1 MEKLIPIF
9 GLCSFLFIDGVKAN
23 LQEIYKEEKSFNS
36 TSCTYENAQYKFIED
51 YNYNWLEDV
60 RFCVDYE
67 KGTIFYIGIGTNGIT
82 KVMEN
87 GFLNKPETIKK
98 AGTFFSLYQWSVEGD
113 KLIQYNCTPES
124 MTGKCIDGPFR
135 NVFGTKR

>member
-23 LQEIYKEEKSFNS
+23 LQEIYKEEKSFNR
-36 TSCTYENAQYKFIED
+36 TSCTYENAQYKFIKD
-51 YNYNWLEDV
+51 TNYNSLKEV

-67 KGTIFYIGIGTNGIT
+67 KGTIFYIGIGDNGII
-82 KVMEN
+82 KRMEN
-87 GFLNKPETIKK
+87 GFLNKPETTKS
-98 AGTFFSLYQWSVEGD
+98 GTFFSRYQWNVEGD
-113 KLIQYNCTPES
+113 KLIQYNCAPKS
-124 MTGKCIDGPFR
+124 MTGKCIVGPFR

>member
-36 TSCTYENAQYKFIED
+36 TSCTYENAQYKFIKD
-51 YNYNWLEDV
+51 TNYNSLKDV

-67 KGTIFYIGIGTNGIT
+67 KGTIFYIGIGDNGII
-82 KVMEN
+82 KRMEN
-87 GFLNKPETIKK
+87 GFLNKPETTKS
-98 AGTFFSLYQWSVEGD
+98 GTFFSRYQWNVEGD
-113 KLIQYNCTPES
+113 KLIQYNCAPKS
-124 MTGKCIDGPFR
+124 MTGKCRFGPFR
-135 NVFGTKR
+135 NVLGTKR

>member
-36 TSCTYENAQYKFIED
+36 TSCTYENAQYKFIKD
-51 YNYNWLEDV
+51 TNYNSLKDV

-67 KGTIFYIGIGTNGIT
+67 KGTIFYIGIGDNGII
-82 KVMEN
+82 KRMEN
-87 GFLNKPETIKK
+87 WFLNKPETTKS
-98 AGTFFSLYQWSVEGD
+98 GTFFSRYQWNVEGD
-113 KLIQYNCTPES
+113 KLIQYNCAPKS
-124 MTGKCIDGPFR
+124 MTGKCIVGPFR

>member
-36 TSCTYENAQYKFIED
+36 TSCTYENAQYKFVKD
-51 YNYNWLEDV
+51 TNYNSLKDV

-67 KGTIFYIGIGTNGIT
+67 KGTIFYIGIGDNGII
-82 KVMEN
+82 KRMEN
-87 GFLNKPETIKK
+87 GFLNKPETTKS
-98 AGTFFSLYQWSVEGD
+98 GTFFSRYQWYVEGD
-113 KLIQYNCTPES
+113 KLIQYNCAPKS
-124 MTGKCIDGPFR
+124 MTGKCIVGPFR